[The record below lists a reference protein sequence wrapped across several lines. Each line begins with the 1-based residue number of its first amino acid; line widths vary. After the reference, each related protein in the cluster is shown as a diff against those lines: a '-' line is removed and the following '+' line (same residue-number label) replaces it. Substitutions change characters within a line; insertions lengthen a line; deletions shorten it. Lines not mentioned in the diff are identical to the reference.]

1 MSGEMSGMNL
11 EALYGGSFISW
22 ENVAESWKKKT
33 VASRLLIFAGRR
45 YLGERTVEA
54 QPERLEI
61 LEGSGLPEE
70 IKTAFASMPDPE
82 EEAAKKWGEFMDAS
96 LAAEFEMISYGER
109 PPILAELKTGLE
121 AAAKEAGPETALGEW
136 FLARR
141 DALPGSDLPD
151 APGYLPI

>member
-1 MSGEMSGMNL
+1 MGGMNL

-33 VASRLLIFAGRR
+33 VASRLLLFAGRR
-45 YLGERTVEA
+45 YLEESTGKEN
-54 QPERLEI
+54 PERLEI

-70 IKTAFASMPDPE
+70 IKTAFASPPEPDE
-82 EEAAKKWGEFMDAS
+82 EAAAKKWGEFMDTS

-109 PPILAELKTGLE
+109 PPILAEIKTGLE
-121 AAAKEAGPETALGEW
+121 AAAKEAGEDTPLGEW

-141 DALPGSDLPD
+141 AALPGSDLPD
-151 APGYLPI
+151 SPGYLPI